1 MEMAENERDMHK
13 ENIVEL
19 KEEIKEIKGNITD
32 SNTEIAKLKDQ
43 QRVLNAE

>member
-1 MEMAENERDMHK
+1 MEIAECARDMHK
-13 ENIVEL
+13 ENIVDL
-19 KEEIKEIKGNITD
+19 KEEIREIKGNITD